1 MITPDYLCDSV
12 AMVSGSFR
20 KVCMISGLSR
30 KDTRDQPVAALVV
43 VEEKGRQA
51 DRRIRQ
57 RIHGRTRAYANL
69 SYSVVCLLA

>member
-1 MITPDYLCDSV
+1 
-12 AMVSGSFR
+12 
-20 KVCMISGLSR
+20 MISGLSR
-30 KDTRDQPVAALVV
+30 KDTRDQPVTALVV